1 MRSLLKQI
9 YRYTHPRAYRHNEN
23 LWPYL
28 KIERAITG
36 EIITFSYKGLQ
47 VPIIELS
54 SLKNSCSG
62 SLLLVATGP
71 SINQIDFS
79 CIPSLAVMGVNGAYH
94 LNYVLNFTHYV
105 IVDMTFIDDRKEVV
119 TDIISNA
126 SLTLFTT
133 AYGIIKLIQIFG
145 WEKVQCRLALIEDAA
160 FKIYQHKIV
169 HSDLSTIPSV
179 HFHHNLSNIAF
190 NTDIRSG
197 VIDSG
202 TVAYWAM
209 QIAYYLGYEQLF
221 IAGLDMTNFNL
232 PRFYETS
239 NDVLPSRLAESLDSK
254 IIPSFELA
262 ARLFN
267 EKNINIVNISEN
279 SAIDD
284 AIFKKINY
292 RQAFSLG
299 SD

>member
-9 YRYTHPRAYRHNEN
+9 YRYTHSRAYRHNEN

-28 KIERAITG
+28 KIERATTG
-36 EIITFSYKGLQ
+36 EIITFRYKGLNI
-47 VPIIELS
+47 PIIELS

-62 SLLLVATGP
+62 SLLLATTGP

-79 CIPSLAVMGVNGAYH
+79 CIPPLTVMGVNGAYH
-94 LNYVLNFTHYV
+94 LNNVLNFTHYV

-119 TDIISNA
+119 TEIISNA
-126 SLTLFTT
+126 SLVLFTT
-133 AYGIIKLIQIFG
+133 AHGIIKLIQMFG

-160 FKIYQHKIV
+160 FKIYQHKNI
-169 HSDLSTIPSV
+169 HSKLDTIPSV
-179 HFHHNLSNIAF
+179 YFHHGLPNIAF

-197 VIDSG
+197 IIDSG

-221 IAGLDMTNFNL
+221 IAGLDMTNFSL
-232 PRFYETS
+232 PRFYETP
-239 NDVLPSRLAESLDSK
+239 NDILPSRLAESLDSK

-267 EKNINIVNISEN
+267 EKNIDIVNLSEN

-284 AIFKKINY
+284 AIFKKVNY
-292 RQAFSLG
+292 RQAFNLNNV
-299 SD
+299 